1 MMENSGI
8 SMRTNTLLILCMA
21 VLAGC
26 GGMSERT
33 DYKSDAAKVA
43 ALEVPPDLVL
53 PKTDDHYT
61 IPEGGGAKAENYSE
75 YARNGAACSCKE
87 SAAVPSA
94 NGSQPKPPQAVAAAT
109 VPPKLQDMA
118 GGGKS
123 ILVSE
128 PFDRCWLT
136 VGQALDS
143 ARIAVDDKD
152 RSKGL
157 LFLKGG
163 HNQVT
168 VRAVA
173 AGCEVA
179 VNDGSGKVSDETK
192 RITDALYKNL
202 GK

>member
-8 SMRTNTLLILCMA
+8 SMRTNILLILCMA

-61 IPEGGGAKAENYSE
+61 IPEGGRTQAESYSD
-75 YARNGAACSCKE
+75 YARNGTSCSCKE
-87 SAAVPSA
+87 AAAAPA
-94 NGSQPKPPQAVAAAT
+94 NGSQPKRPQVVAAAT
-109 VPPKLQDMA
+109 APPKLQGLPD
-118 GGGKS
+118 GGKS
-123 ILVSE
+123 ILISE
-128 PFDRCWLT
+128 PFDRCWLR

-179 VNDGSGKVSDETK
+179 VNDGSGKSSDETN